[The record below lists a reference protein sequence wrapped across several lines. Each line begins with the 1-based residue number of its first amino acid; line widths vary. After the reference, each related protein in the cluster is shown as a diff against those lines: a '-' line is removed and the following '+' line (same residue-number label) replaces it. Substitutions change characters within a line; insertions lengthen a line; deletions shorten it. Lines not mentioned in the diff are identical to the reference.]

1 MQDLE
6 AKRLRESLVE
16 YENYL
21 NEIRQVTRKN
31 VEALDVIQKYTDQS
45 AAGMQN
51 LAEQSI
57 EGIQRVTT
65 ESAGGLRKIIET
77 GTSNL
82 SRMAEGSQDSINRTA
97 QECMVRLQNYTKE
110 GLLRL
115 DEAQQKNQET
125 AEQVSQI
132 EQAIL
137 ELLKQSDDFTHK
149 ENVKV
154 YRNVQAVVVDEVK
167 KQTEA
172 IAAQNDELVRRN
184 EHLQKQGRGLRPLM
198 IITLVT
204 ALANIVLAAAQIAG
218 LF

>member
-1 MQDLE
+1 MFAILLFGGVMGFAGMVIGVPLFAVLYSVLTE
-6 AKRLRESLVE
+6 KINHLLKKRGLSVDTNDYRGHKRIDPE
-16 YENYL
+16 
-21 NEIRQVTRKN
+21 THAF
-31 VEALDVIQKYTDQS
+31 VEAQETTPPVS
-45 AAGMQN
+45 A
-51 LAEQSI
+51 
-57 EGIQRVTT
+57 
-65 ESAGGLRKIIET
+65 
-77 GTSNL
+77 
-82 SRMAEGSQDSINRTA
+82 
-97 QECMVRLQNYTKE
+97 KE
-110 GLLRL
+110 RRRA
-115 DEAQQKNQET
+115 AQQKNQET

-137 ELLKQSDDFTHK
+137 EHMDEIKQLLKQSDDFTHK

>member
-97 QECMVRLQNYTKE
+97 QECMFRLQNYT
-110 GLLRL
+110 
-115 DEAQQKNQET
+115 
-125 AEQVSQI
+125 
-132 EQAIL
+132 
-137 ELLKQSDDFTHK
+137 
-149 ENVKV
+149 
-154 YRNVQAVVVDEVK
+154 
-167 KQTEA
+167 
-172 IAAQNDELVRRN
+172 
-184 EHLQKQGRGLRPLM
+184 
-198 IITLVT
+198 
-204 ALANIVLAAAQIAG
+204 
-218 LF
+218 

>member
-1 MQDLE
+1 M
-6 AKRLRESLVE
+6 
-16 YENYL
+16 
-21 NEIRQVTRKN
+21 
-31 VEALDVIQKYTDQS
+31 
-45 AAGMQN
+45 
-51 LAEQSI
+51 
-57 EGIQRVTT
+57 TT

-137 ELLKQSDDFTHK
+137 EHMDEIKQLLKQSDDFTHK

-198 IITLVT
+198 IIALVT

>member
-1 MQDLE
+1 
-6 AKRLRESLVE
+6 
-16 YENYL
+16 
-21 NEIRQVTRKN
+21 
-31 VEALDVIQKYTDQS
+31 
-45 AAGMQN
+45 
-51 LAEQSI
+51 
-57 EGIQRVTT
+57 
-65 ESAGGLRKIIET
+65 
-77 GTSNL
+77 
-82 SRMAEGSQDSINRTA
+82 MAEGSQDSINRTA

-137 ELLKQSDDFTHK
+137 EHMDEIKQLLKQSDDFTHK
-149 ENVKV
+149 VKV

>member
-1 MQDLE
+1 MDTNVYRGH
-6 AKRLRESLVE
+6 KRIDPE
-16 YENYL
+16 
-21 NEIRQVTRKN
+21 THAF
-31 VEALDVIQKYTDQS
+31 VEAQ
-45 AAGMQN
+45 
-51 LAEQSI
+51 
-57 EGIQRVTT
+57 
-65 ESAGGLRKIIET
+65 ET
-77 GTSNL
+77 MPPVS
-82 SRMAEGSQDSINRTA
+82 
-97 QECMVRLQNYTKE
+97 VKE
-110 GLLRL
+110 RRRA
-115 DEAQQKNQET
+115 AQQKNQET

-137 ELLKQSDDFTHK
+137 EHMDEIKQLLKQSDDFTHK